1 MKYEIPQMIQRRAGA
16 IVNMA
21 SGADVIGIPQTP
33 IYDASKHAVLGLTK
47 SAAIAADLVF
57 EFTEAIGNFI
67 ITRTSQLNYQS
78 SLLEPLR
85 LLTYLGKLQCLES
98 VWDEY

>member
-1 MKYEIPQMIQRRAGA
+1 MIQRRAGA

-57 EFTEAIGNFI
+57 EFTEAIRQLYNNPDFPAKLSEFPP
-67 ITRTSQLNYQS
+67 RTVAAPHLFRKVAV
-78 SLLEPLR
+78 P
-85 LLTYLGKLQCLES
+85 GIC
-98 VWDEY
+98 VG